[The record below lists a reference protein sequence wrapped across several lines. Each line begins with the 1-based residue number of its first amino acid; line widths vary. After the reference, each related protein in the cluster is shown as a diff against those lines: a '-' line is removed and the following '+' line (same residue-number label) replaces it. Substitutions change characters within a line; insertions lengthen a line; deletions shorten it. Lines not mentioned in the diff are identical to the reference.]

1 MRHRFQAEQW
11 LPYPLEDVFRFF
23 SDPAN
28 LPRLMPSWHKARI
41 EAMKL
46 VPPPNTATEVVAAG
60 AGSRITIS
68 FRPFLFSPVRLRW
81 EAEIADFAWNQHFSD
96 LQRKGPFAYW
106 LHRHS
111 VQPSASNGPS
121 GIRHPRH
128 PRSRR
133 NHLSAPA
140 RLAWQHRQS
149 TLRQRSVAP
158 HLCLSPGTH
167 NRVAIATQARQIN

>member
-28 LPRLMPSWHKARI
+28 LPRLMPRWHKARM

-60 AGSRITIS
+60 AGSRFTIS

-81 EAEIADFAWNQHFSD
+81 EAEITDFAWNQHFSD

-121 GIRHPRH
+121 GNGIHGTRVRDEITYQLPLGSLGNIAHRLFVKDQL
-128 PRSRR
+128 RRTFAYRQARIIELLSRR
-133 NHLSAPA
+133 RHA
-140 RLAWQHRQS
+140 
-149 TLRQRSVAP
+149 
-158 HLCLSPGTH
+158 G
-167 NRVAIATQARQIN
+167 

>member
-81 EAEIADFAWNQHFSD
+81 EAEITDFAWNQHFSD

-121 GIRHPRH
+121 GMGIHGTRVRDEITYQLPLGSLGNIVNRLFVKDQL
-128 PRSRR
+128 RRTFAFRQARTIELLSRR
-133 NHLSAPA
+133 RHA
-140 RLAWQHRQS
+140 R
-149 TLRQRSVAP
+149 
-158 HLCLSPGTH
+158 
-167 NRVAIATQARQIN
+167 

>member
-28 LPRLMPSWHKARI
+28 LPRLIPNWHKARI

-46 VPPPNTATEVVAAG
+46 VPPPNTTTEVVAAG
-60 AGSRITIS
+60 AGSRIALS
-68 FRPFLFSPVRLRW
+68 FRPFLFSPLRLRW
-81 EAEIADFAWNQHFSD
+81 EAEITDFAWNQHFSD

-121 GIRHPRH
+121 GNGIHGTRVRDEITYQLPLGSLGNIANRLVKNLL
-128 PRSRR
+128 RRTFAYRQARTIELLSRR
-133 NHLSAPA
+133 RHT
-140 RLAWQHRQS
+140 R
-149 TLRQRSVAP
+149 
-158 HLCLSPGTH
+158 
-167 NRVAIATQARQIN
+167 